1 MTDATLND
9 KAKSVA
15 DQADR
20 DVKDASRGLSETADQ
35 VKKTVT
41 EKAGVAKDWATDR
54 SGAARDWALDQSD
67 VLRDTVQTKPFISVG
82 VSAGSAFA
90 AGLIIGILLARS

>member
-1 MTDATLND
+1 MEPGY
-9 KAKSVA
+9 
-15 DQADR
+15 DR
-20 DVKDASRGLSETADQ
+20 RNPERQSEVGGSLSDTAYHMN
-35 VKKTVT
+35 KTVT
-41 EKAGVAKDWATDR
+41 EKAGVAKEWATDR

-67 VLRDTVQTKPFISVG
+67 VIRDTVQTKPFISVG